1 MPEHPDSTSPEQDDS
16 PIPAGDLP
24 AEFAEALP
32 GQTRA
37 TWITESQWAGPLPS
51 PNALGAYD
59 DLHPGTSA
67 QLIDQHVK
75 RDNHEMEMERQQAE
89 HTMEMERQQQVADR
103 KAESQGR
110 WMTFVLVLA
119 ALLTVAVVGS
129 LAAGLVTFPVA
140 GLPIVYV
147 AFRAWE
153 KRKLLNTVVASSE
166 TGRPDR

>member
-1 MPEHPDSTSPEQDDS
+1 MTEHPDSISPKKDDS
-16 PIPAGDLP
+16 PVPADDLP

-67 QLIDQHVK
+67 QLINQYVK
-75 RDNHEMEMERQQAE
+75 RDNHEMEMERQLAD

-119 ALLTVAVVGS
+119 ALLTAAVVES

>member
-1 MPEHPDSTSPEQDDS
+1 MPEHPDSTSPEKEDS
-16 PIPAGDLP
+16 LVPADGFP
-24 AEFAEALP
+24 AEVAAALP
-32 GQTRA
+32 GLTLA
-37 TWITESQWAGPLPS
+37 TWITGSQWVGPLPP
-51 PNALGAYD
+51 PNALKVYD
-59 DLHPGTSA
+59 DLNPGTSA

-75 RDNHEMEMERQQAE
+75 RDNHE
-89 HTMEMERQQQVADR
+89 MEMERQQQVADR

-119 ALLTVAVVGS
+119 ALLTAAVVGS
-129 LAAGLVTFPVA
+129 LAAGLVTIPVA